1 MNEIHIAPNRPVFVA
16 LKDPAGTYDFDLQ
29 RGTYETTAGQTLV
42 LPRPAVQA
50 LNMVG
55 PAKGEEIEILQS
67 WTGRQGDRPEW
78 SIRLTNGSEKA
89 RAAAELAQDSA
100 AEPGRLENP
109 PEPIRSPT
117 PIRKTT
123 KEAQPGLFDTRGTGT
138 YGPMPA
144 ARAYAAPK
152 LVNRRPPALPQ
163 IPANVAFREITRF
176 VFDGLQA
183 NGLQW
188 GVDAQ
193 QAMVC
198 TVMIAEY
205 KAGRIGPWERVK

>member
-1 MNEIHIAPNRPVFVA
+1 MNELHIVPNRPVCVA
-16 LKDPAGTYDFDLQ
+16 LVDPEGVYDSDLN
-29 RGTYETTAGQTLV
+29 RGTYQTTAGQILV
-42 LPRPAVQA
+42 LPRPAVIA
-50 LNMVG
+50 LNMYG

-67 WTGRQGDRPEW
+67 YSGKAGDRPEW
-78 SIRLTNGSEKA
+78 SIR
-89 RAAAELAQDSA
+89 SA
-100 AEPGRLENP
+100 AEAASASAAREEAAAP
-109 PEPIRSPT
+109 PALPIEPIRAPT
-117 PIRKTT
+117 PIRRTT
-123 KEAQPGLFDTRGTGT
+123 KEANQPGLFDTRGTGT

-144 ARAYAAPK
+144 AVAYAAPK
-152 LVNRRPPALPQ
+152 LVSRRPPSVPQ
-163 IPANVAFREITRF
+163 IPANIAFREITRF

-205 KAGRIGPWERVK
+205 KAGRIGPWEREK

>member
-1 MNEIHIAPNRPVFVA
+1 MNELHIAPNRPVFVA
-16 LKDPAGTYDFDLQ
+16 LVDPEGVYDSDLN
-29 RGTYETTAGQTLV
+29 RGTYQTTGGQALI
-42 LPRPAVQA
+42 LPRPAVIA
-50 LNMVG
+50 LNMYG
-55 PAKGEEIEILQS
+55 PAAGEEIEITQT
-67 WTGRQGDRPEW
+67 WTGTPGSRPEW
-78 SIRLTNGSEKA
+78 SIR
-89 RAAAELAQDSA
+89 SA
-100 AEPGRLENP
+100 AEATSAPAAQEEAAAP
-109 PEPIRSPT
+109 PAAPDAPIKAPT
-117 PIRKTT
+117 PIRRGT
-123 KEAQPGLFDTRGTGT
+123 KEAQPGLFDLRGTGT

-144 ARAYAAPK
+144 AVAYAAPK
-152 LVNRRPPALPQ
+152 LASRRPPSLPQ

-205 KAGRIGPWERVK
+205 KAGRIGPWEREK